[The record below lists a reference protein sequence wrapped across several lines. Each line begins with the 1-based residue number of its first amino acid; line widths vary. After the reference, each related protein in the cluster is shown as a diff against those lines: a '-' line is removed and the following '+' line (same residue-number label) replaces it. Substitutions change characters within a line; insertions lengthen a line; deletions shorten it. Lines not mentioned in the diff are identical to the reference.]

1 MNERQAALFQPTGE
15 LARHVFLVRAG
26 QGKDHPP
33 MATLKIALPHAAAF
47 PLEQMFLRATEA
59 EEIRVAWNNDL
70 TVGRE
75 RMARI
80 GFDDIVYQTPVFF
93 VIHRRSRRIELRVVE
108 ELSGSKRHDETMMR
122 VIGSG

>member
-1 MNERQAALFQPTGE
+1 MLRVVRIISGEFDGVIRLLEIIKQHCVVDAQARKADHMNERQAALFQPTGE

-59 EEIRVAWNNDL
+59 EEIRAAWNNDL
-70 TVGRE
+70 TV
-75 RMARI
+75 
-80 GFDDIVYQTPVFF
+80 
-93 VIHRRSRRIELRVVE
+93 
-108 ELSGSKRHDETMMR
+108 
-122 VIGSG
+122 